1 MIGPRELVPTRV
13 EVVDGGFTLALM
25 SIALWAFESSYGGT
39 EFWMVGIVAS
49 VVALIVIHLCS
60 RFGLGPLA
68 TGAVWFVVYVTVG
81 GVLANRDEALLGLLP
96 SLDTLQSAITV
107 PVEGWKQLLTTVPPV
122 GDGGRLL
129 TLPVFLG
136 LFATAAGYTI
146 ARRRTWPLWPS
157 APSAA
162 ALALGILV
170 GTLSP
175 VSVVLHGAVFSS
187 LVLAWA
193 SIRSQRARTASTGA
207 STRRLVSMAALV
219 AVAALAGLLV
229 GPSLPMVDARERV
242 VWRDTFDPPFDPSV
256 YPSPLG
262 YYRQYVKELEDAPL
276 FEVTGLPDG
285 VPIRMATLDDYD
297 GIVWKVSGG
306 TRALPGSA
314 GYFQRV
320 GTDVEPQFDGP
331 TSAITITLPVD
342 NGYDEVWL
350 PTVGEVRSIEFL
362 GANRRELADAYRYNT
377 ATDTAA
383 VLADLGA
390 GDAYTL
396 DVSTAPSIDDLADDA
411 IFGENTLDAIES
423 VDGAITGLGS
433 GLVEDVDGIERVRI
447 LVDFLR
453 AEGFYSDAK
462 EDDGQVLVPPGHG
475 VGRLSTFADSS
486 VLVGNAEQYAATL
499 GLILRNSGIPA
510 RVVMGFVPET
520 WDPDG
525 TVTITGSD
533 AEAWVEFLV
542 DEVGWV
548 AAYPTP
554 DRTKTTIELD
564 NTPRP
569 IPDRETQVP
578 PPPPVV
584 QADAETEP
592 AGESTQTERK
602 RDEEEDDDA
611 PVDGGVSWVLV
622 AAVVAVSIPVLLVAA
637 VVFAIRFAKSR
648 RRRRRQRQG
657 REDERIANGWRELI
671 DYTVDVGRELPIG
684 ATRREAAS
692 LVGVATAASLAERA
706 DHAVFSSDEA
716 NVERESVDG
725 YWQEVTEAK
734 RSLRG
739 ELSIVERWKA
749 DLSLESIR
757 RDRRARATARRRAR
771 TRQRAERR

>member
-1 MIGPRELVPTRV
+1 VIDRRELVPTRA
-13 EVVDGGFTLALM
+13 EVVDGGFALALM
-25 SIALWAFESSYGGT
+25 AIALWAFESSYGGS
-39 EFWMVGIVAS
+39 EFWMVGVTAS
-49 VVALIVIHLCS
+49 VVALIVLHLCG
-60 RFGLGPLA
+60 RFGLGPFA
-68 TGAVWFVVYVTVG
+68 TGAVWFGVYVTVG
-81 GVLANRDEALLGLLP
+81 GVLADRDEALLGLLP
-96 SLDTLQSAITV
+96 SIDTVRTAVTV

-122 GDGGRLL
+122 GDGGGLL

-136 LFATAAGYTI
+136 LFATAASYAI

-157 APSAA
+157 APAAA

-193 SIRSQRARTASTGA
+193 SIRSQRARTTSTAASA
-207 STRRLVSMAALV
+207 RRLVSMAVLV

-229 GPSLPMVDARERV
+229 APSLPMVDARERT

-262 YYRQYVKELEDAPL
+262 YYRQYVKELEAEPM
-276 FEVTGLPDG
+276 FEVAGLPEG

-320 GTDVEPQFDGP
+320 GTDVEPQFDGT
-331 TSAITITLPVD
+331 TSTVTVTLPVD

-350 PTVGEVRSIEFL
+350 PTVGEVRSLEFL
-362 GANRRELADAYRYNT
+362 GSNRRELGDAFRYNT

-383 VLADLGA
+383 VLADLEA
-390 GDAYTL
+390 GDSYTL
-396 DVSTAPSIDDLADDA
+396 EVSSAPSIDDLADDA
-411 IFGENTLDAIES
+411 VFGENTLDPIES

-462 EDDGQVLVPPGHG
+462 EDGGQVLVPPGHG

-520 WDPDG
+520 WNPDG
-525 TVTITGSD
+525 TVTITGND

-542 DEVGWV
+542 DGVGWV

-554 DRTKTTIELD
+554 DRTKTTIQLD

-602 RDEEEDDDA
+602 KDEEEDEDE
-611 PVDGGVSWVLV
+611 PVDGGVSWVII
-622 AAVVAVSIPVLLVAA
+622 AAVVAVALPILLVAG
-637 VVFAIRFAKSR
+637 VVLAIRFVKSR

-692 LVGVATAASLAERA
+692 LVGVAAAPSLAERA
-706 DHAVFSSDEA
+706 DHAVFSGDDGRTDDHS
-716 NVERESVDG
+716 VEV

-734 RSLRG
+734 RSLRS
-739 ELSIVERWKA
+739 ELSTIERWKA

-757 RDRRARATARRRAR
+757 RDRRARA
-771 TRQRAERR
+771 AERRRKTSHHIQ